1 VSDHLGMLDELLT
14 WARQNS
20 RRVVALAVAPGL
32 LMLAVDAAI
41 SHFAGKDFDNPVQF
55 VPVVYGVVAFVA
67 LAIVVWPKTR
77 GPFAWTA
84 RILGAAGV
92 LVGITGAVLH
102 LSALFEEL
110 KGEYTW
116 PSLEGALSVAPP
128 MFAPLGFAGIGAL
141 LFFLPSA
148 RLLIRIRIGT
158 HRPSREREP
167 LPVPDPARAKRF
179 G

>member
-1 VSDHLGMLDELLT
+1 MLNKVLT

-20 RRVVALAVAPGL
+20 RRAVALAVAPGL
-32 LMLAVDAAI
+32 LMLGVDAAI

-84 RILGAAGV
+84 RILGVGGV
-92 LVGITGAVLH
+92 LVGLTGTVLH

-116 PSLEGALSVAPP
+116 PSLEGGLSVAPP

-148 RLLIRIRIGT
+148 RLLIRVRIGKP
-158 HRPSREREP
+158 RPSRPREP
-167 LPVPDPARAKRF
+167 VSLPDPAQAKRF